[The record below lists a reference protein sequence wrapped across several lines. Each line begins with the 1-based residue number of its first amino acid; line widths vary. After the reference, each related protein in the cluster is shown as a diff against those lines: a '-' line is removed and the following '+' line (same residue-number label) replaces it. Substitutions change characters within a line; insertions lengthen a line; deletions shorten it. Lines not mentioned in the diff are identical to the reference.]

1 MKKARFAWV
10 TLAPL
15 SWLVA
20 VTMTA
25 SYQKIWSPDPRLGFL
40 SHAQMLSEQIAS
52 GAIPATQME
61 TTQRLIFNNRLDA
74 VVTFVFA
81 ALVVLILLES
91 GRQWWAYAMGRRE
104 PVLKEAPAELSRLE
118 A

>member
-1 MKKARFAWV
+1 MKKLRYAWV

-15 SWLVA
+15 AWLVA

-25 SYQKIWSPDPRLGFL
+25 SYEKIWSPDPRLGFL
-40 SHAQMLSEQIAS
+40 AQAQMLADRIAS
-52 GAIPATQME
+52 GAIPDAQVA

-74 VVTFVFA
+74 AVTLVFA
-81 ALVVLILLES
+81 ALVVLILVES
-91 GRQWWAYAMGRRE
+91 GRHWWAYAVGSRE
-104 PVLKEAPAELSRLE
+104 PVLKEAPAQLSSLE